1 MTALPQSQTVETEH
15 RPVLLELKN
24 LEVTYNQVVL
34 AVRGVSMKV
43 REGSVCA
50 LLGANGA
57 GKSTMLRAISAVLTS
72 QDGKVT
78 DGTIH
83 FDGRDI
89 TTLSADKIVRA
100 GISQVPEGRQVFA
113 DLTVE
118 ENLRAA
124 AFTQRDRKVV
134 EQGLALV
141 RGYFP
146 KLADLWKTKA
156 GYLSGGEQQMVA
168 LGRALMQRPRLLILD
183 EPSLGLAPVIVDEI
197 AKLITQISEDQNVT
211 VLLIEQNARLAL
223 ELSDHCY
230 VLENGRI
237 VLDGASE
244 EISDNQ
250 DIKEFYLGVSEG
262 ASKNYAAVKHYRRR
276 KRWMS

>member
-1 MTALPQSQTVETEH
+1 MNALQEIDARTEE
-15 RPVLLELKN
+15 RPVLLELNN

-34 AVRGVSMKV
+34 AVRGVSMVV

-50 LLGANGA
+50 VLGANGA
-57 GKSTMLRAISAVLTS
+57 GKSTTLRAISAVLTS
-72 QDGKVT
+72 QDGKIT

-83 FDGRDI
+83 FGGRDI
-89 TTLSADKIVRA
+89 SRMSADKVVKA
-100 GISQVPEGRQVFA
+100 GISHVPEGRQVFA

-134 EQGLALV
+134 DQGLTMV
-141 RGYFP
+141 QDYFP
-146 KLADLWKTKA
+146 KLGALWKRKS

-168 LGRALMQRPRLLILD
+168 VGRALMQRPRLLILD
-183 EPSLGLAPVIVDEI
+183 EPSLGLAPVVVDEI
-197 AKLITQISEDQNVT
+197 SKIITKISREENVT
-211 VLLIEQNARLAL
+211 VLLVEQNARLAL
-223 ELSDHCY
+223 ALSDYCY

-237 VLDGASE
+237 VLDGESSTIAE
-244 EISDNQ
+244 NQ
-250 DIKEFYLGVSEG
+250 DIKEFYLGMSEG

-276 KRWMS
+276 KRWMT

>member
-1 MTALPQSQTVETEH
+1 MNALQEIDARTEE
-15 RPVLLELKN
+15 RPVLLELNN

-34 AVRGVSMKV
+34 AVRGVSMVV

-50 LLGANGA
+50 VLGANGA
-57 GKSTMLRAISAVLTS
+57 GKSTTLRAISAVLTS
-72 QDGKVT
+72 QDGKIT

-83 FDGRDI
+83 FGGRDI
-89 TTLSADKIVRA
+89 SRMSADKVVKA
-100 GISQVPEGRQVFA
+100 GISHVPEGRQVFA

-134 EQGLALV
+134 DQGLTMV
-141 RGYFP
+141 QDYFP
-146 KLADLWKTKA
+146 KLGALWKRKS

-168 LGRALMQRPRLLILD
+168 VGRALMQRPRLLILD
-183 EPSLGLAPVIVDEI
+183 EPSLGLAPVVVDEI
-197 AKLITQISEDQNVT
+197 SKIITKISREENVT
-211 VLLIEQNARLAL
+211 VLLVEQNARLAL
-223 ELSDHCY
+223 VLSDYCY

-237 VLDGASE
+237 VLDGESSTIAE
-244 EISDNQ
+244 NQ
-250 DIKEFYLGVSEG
+250 DIKEFYLGMSEG

-276 KRWMS
+276 KRWMT

>member
-141 RGYFP
+141 ARVLPETGRP
-146 KLADLWKTKA
+146 VEDQGRLSLRRRTAD
-156 GYLSGGEQQMVA
+156 GRPRSGTYA
-168 LGRALMQRPRLLILD
+168 ASATADPGRAVAGSGPGDRGRDRQTDHPG
-183 EPSLGLAPVIVDEI
+183 S
-197 AKLITQISEDQNVT
+197 
-211 VLLIEQNARLAL
+211 ARTRT
-223 ELSDHCY
+223 SPC
-230 VLENGRI
+230 
-237 VLDGASE
+237 S
-244 EISDNQ
+244 
-250 DIKEFYLGVSEG
+250 
-262 ASKNYAAVKHYRRR
+262 
-276 KRWMS
+276 